1 METKRLEWKV
11 GLFVF
16 IGLVVLAVLLIQFSK
31 GASLFRGTYELELHA
46 GNVGGLKRRSSVLLA
61 GVQVGLVSEIKLAG
75 DGKSV
80 TIFLK
85 IYNGNIIYSD
95 ARFAIEQSGFLGDQY
110 VAIVPTL
117 NQGPVLTNHASIHCE
132 DPFNL
137 QEVARNA
144 AGFISRIDETA
155 TRLNEAIADV
165 RRLVLNEE
173 TLTNLAATVG
183 TLRAASEHGLVVVDN
198 VNSLV
203 ETNRTAVAAVVSNLV
218 YFSEQVNGI
227 AGQLSGVVGTNSAEL
242 NITMKNLS
250 ASSANL
256 KSLLDEAQAGKGL
269 AGTIL
274 KNDAFSANASAI
286 VENLSVTTS
295 NLNQLGLWR
304 VLFPKHPAKTTSS
317 SAH

>member
-1 METKRLEWKV
+1 MENKRLEWKV

-31 GASLFRGTYELELHA
+31 GASLFRGTYQLQLHA
-46 GNVGGLKRRSSVLLA
+46 GNVGGLKMRSGVLLA
-61 GVQVGLVSEIKLAG
+61 GVQVGLVSDIKLAG

-80 TIFLK
+80 NILLK
-85 IYNGNIIYSD
+85 IYKGDTVYSD
-95 ARFAIEQSGFLGDQY
+95 ARFVIEQSGFLGDQY

-117 NQGPVLTNHASIHCE
+117 NQGPVLTNNASINCE
-132 DPFNL
+132 APFNL

-155 TRLNEAIADV
+155 ARLNDAIADV
-165 RRLVLNEE
+165 RKLVLNEQ
-173 TLTNLAATVG
+173 TLTNLATTVG
-183 TLRAASEHGLVVVDN
+183 SLRTASEHALIVVDN

-203 ETNRTAVAAVVSNLV
+203 ETNRASVGVVMSNLV
-218 YFSEQVNGI
+218 YFSEQVNTI
-227 AGQLSGVVGTNSAEL
+227 AGQLGGVVGTNRAEL

-250 ASSANL
+250 ASSADL

-269 AGTIL
+269 AGTVL
-274 KNDAFSANASAI
+274 KNDVFSANVSSIA
-286 VENLSVTTS
+286 ENLSVTTS

-304 VLFPKHPAKTTSS
+304 VLFPKHPTKTTSS
-317 SAH
+317 AH

>member
-1 METKRLEWKV
+1 MENKRLEWKV

-31 GASLFRGTYELELHA
+31 GASLFRGTYELQLHA

-110 VAIVPTL
+110 VAIVTTL

-183 TLRAASEHGLVVVDN
+183 TLRAASEHGLVVVDS

-203 ETNRTAVAAVVSNLV
+203 ETNRAAVAAVVSNLV